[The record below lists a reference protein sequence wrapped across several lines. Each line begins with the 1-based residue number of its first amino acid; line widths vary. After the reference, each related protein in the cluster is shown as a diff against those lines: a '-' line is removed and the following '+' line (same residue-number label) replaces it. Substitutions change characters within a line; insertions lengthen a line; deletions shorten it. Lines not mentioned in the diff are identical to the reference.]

1 MISRSQEQTVKAS
14 QASQLEKELLKLKEE
29 NVALNRKV
37 SELSGVETAK
47 KKAESKAQLL
57 EERMEDMISE
67 RVSQKENELNATY
80 DERLRN
86 YEDRFVISLRDPLPV
101 RVTSYQGE
109 GPRTAAFSVPKSAS
123 RLEDV

>member
-1 MISRSQEQTVKAS
+1 MLSRSQEQTVKAS

-29 NVALNRKV
+29 NIALNRKV

-86 YEDRFVISLRDPLPV
+86 YEDRFVVSLRDPLSV
-101 RVTSYQGE
+101 GVTSH
-109 GPRTAAFSVPKSAS
+109 
-123 RLEDV
+123 